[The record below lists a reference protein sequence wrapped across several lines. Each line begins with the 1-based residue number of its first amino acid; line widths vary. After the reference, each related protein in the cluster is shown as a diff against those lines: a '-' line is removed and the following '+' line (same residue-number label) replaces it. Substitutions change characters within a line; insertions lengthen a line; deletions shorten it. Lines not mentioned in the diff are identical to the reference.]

1 MLPAYGS
8 PNISSP
14 RGCAEGFGRE
24 VREQLEKALG
34 EEVRNLTQLCQQELE
49 PGAWTLAGFE
59 DLTNLVF
66 THTTSQSQSPNQ
78 FHR

>member
-34 EEVRNLTQLCQQELE
+34 EEVRNLTQLCQA
-49 PGAWTLAGFE
+49 GA
-59 DLTNLVF
+59 
-66 THTTSQSQSPNQ
+66 
-78 FHR
+78 

>member
-1 MLPAYGS
+1 VLPAYGS

-34 EEVRNLTQLCQQELE
+34 EEVRNLTQQELE
-49 PGAWTLAGFE
+49 PGRRGVDTGWF
-59 DLTNLVF
+59 
-66 THTTSQSQSPNQ
+66 
-78 FHR
+78 

>member
-34 EEVRNLTQLCQQELE
+34 EEVRNLTQQELE

-78 FHR
+78 FQR

>member
-1 MLPAYGS
+1 VLPAYGS

-34 EEVRNLTQLCQQELE
+34 EELVLT
-49 PGAWTLAGFE
+49 
-59 DLTNLVF
+59 
-66 THTTSQSQSPNQ
+66 S
-78 FHR
+78 R

>member
-1 MLPAYGS
+1 MAVR
-8 PNISSP
+8 ISVHRAGAQKVLVARSESSWKKP
-14 RGCAEGFGRE
+14 SGK
-24 VREQLEKALG
+24 VP
-34 EEVRNLTQLCQQELE
+34 NLTQQELE

>member
-34 EEVRNLTQLCQQELE
+34 EEVRNLTQQELLSRSLSQ
-49 PGAWTLAGFE
+49 GRGHW
-59 DLTNLVF
+59 LVLKI
-66 THTTSQSQSPNQ
+66 
-78 FHR
+78 

>member
-34 EEVRNLTQLCQQELE
+34 EEVPNLTQQELE

-78 FHR
+78 FQR

>member
-34 EEVRNLTQLCQQELE
+34 EEFSANLTLIIHSKVNALNI
-49 PGAWTLAGFE
+49 TLS
-59 DLTNLVF
+59 T
-66 THTTSQSQSPNQ
+66 
-78 FHR
+78 